1 MNAMFSLVV
10 LIGGAFVFVAS
21 ALLELLKRVIVLLG
35 LGLAAAFG
43 FASGLVW
50 RALVWVARASGLRL
64 LRRQLV
70 TAPIFSL
77 FTKVL
82 PPISDTERVA
92 LDAGGVWWEGELF
105 SGRPDW
111 SKLHA
116 MAPPV
121 LTPEEQAFL
130 DGPCDELCRRLDEW
144 KITHAWADLPPDIWD
159 FLRKNGFFA
168 MIIPK
173 RYGGLE
179 FSNFAHS
186 QVLLKIGSRSPTAA
200 SIVSVPNSLG
210 PAELLLHYGTNEQR
224 DYYLPRLSEGI
235 EVPCFALTSPTAG
248 SDATSIRDT
257 GVVCKGTWQGK
268 EVVGIR
274 LNWDKRYITLAPI
287 ATLLGLAFKLYDP
300 EHLIGEQDEYGIT
313 CALVPTYL
321 PGIMI
326 GRRHFPMN
334 VPFQNGP
341 TQGEDV
347 FVPVDHIIGGT
358 KMAGH
363 GWKMLVENL
372 SVGRSI
378 SLPTNATGCSKLA
391 LYATGAYARLRKQFR
406 VPIAAFEGVQEVLA
420 RMGSNVYVMDATRR
434 MTLASLD
441 AGERPAVASAIVKYH
456 LTEMGRVVAN
466 DAMDI
471 HGGKGIMLG
480 EGNYLSS
487 GWRSVPIAITVEGA
501 NIMTRCLMIFG
512 QGAIR
517 AHPYIL
523 AEMEAAQSADH
534 RAGLKAFDRVFF
546 RHAGFLLANAARSA
560 LAAASGGRS
569 LSSLPTD
576 SALVERYRQLSRY
589 SAAFAL
595 VSDAAM
601 LSLGG
606 SLKRRERISARL
618 GDLLSDLYMGSAVL
632 KRYAEDGEP
641 EAERAVVEYAL
652 DEIVYRMEARLSEV
666 MANLPNRALAAA
678 LTVLVLPFG
687 RRARHAS
694 DARAIEVAEMFSRS
708 SAVRTRLCAD
718 IFTRDNSHVI
728 GWMGEALELAEWA
741 EPLEKRIAHA
751 QHEGRIEVDPQAD
764 ESATLAAAVAAGLVS
779 SGEAERLA
787 RLHELVAR
795 IVAVDDF
802 DSGELGANP
811 LSDNENDRVDAWR
824 DAERRSFAANL
835 KHRDATA
842 LTDAVQR

>member
-1 MNAMFSLVV
+1 MFSLVV
-10 LIGGAFVFVAS
+10 LIGGAIVFAVA
-21 ALLELLKRVIVLLG
+21 ALLELLKRAIVLLG
-35 LGLAAAFG
+35 LGVAAVFG
-43 FASGLVW
+43 FVLGLVW
-50 RALVWVARASGLRL
+50 RVLVWLARASGLRV
-64 LRRQLV
+64 LRRRVV

-77 FTKVL
+77 FAKVL
-82 PPISDTERVA
+82 PPISATERVA

-121 LTPEEQAFL
+121 LTPDEQAFL

-144 KITHAWADLPPDIWD
+144 KITHVWADLPPDIWK
-159 FLRKNGFFA
+159 FLREQGFFA

-186 QVLLKIGSRSPTAA
+186 QVLLKIASRSPTAG

-210 PAELLLHYGTNEQR
+210 PAELLLHYGTDEQR
-224 DYYLPRLSEGI
+224 DYYLPRLSDGR

-321 PGIMI
+321 PGITI

-347 FVPVDHIIGGT
+347 FVPVDHIIGGIP
-358 KMAGH
+358 MAGH

-420 RMGSNVYVMDATRR
+420 RMGANVYVMDATRR

-441 AGERPAVASAIVKYH
+441 AGERPAVASAIVKFH
-456 LTEMGRVVAN
+456 LTNLGRDVAN

-480 EGNYLSS
+480 AGNYLAS

-523 AEMEAAQSADH
+523 EEMEAAQSTDH
-534 RAGLKAFDRVFF
+534 ARGLKVFDRVFF

-560 LAAASGGRS
+560 LAAASGGCGL
-569 LSSLPTD
+569 LSVPED

-589 SAAFAL
+589 SASFAL

-606 SLKRRERISARL
+606 SLKRRELISARL

-632 KRYAEDGEP
+632 KRYGEDGEP
-641 EAERAVVEYAL
+641 EAERVVVEYAL

-666 MANLPNRALAAA
+666 LANLPNRALAAA

-694 DARAIEVAEMFSRS
+694 DSRAVEVAELFSRS
-708 SAVRTRLCAD
+708 SAVRKRLCAD
-718 IFTRDNSHVI
+718 IFTHDDTHVI

-751 QHEGRIEVDPQAD
+751 QREGRIEVDPEAD
-764 ESATLAAAVAAGLVS
+764 ESATLEAAVAAGLVS
-779 SGEAERLA
+779 DEEARRLT
-787 RLHELVAR
+787 RLHELVGR

-802 DSGELGANP
+802 APGELGADP
-811 LSDNENDRVDAWR
+811 LTDNENDRVDAWR
-824 DAERRSFAANL
+824 DSERRSFSTDQ
-835 KHRDATA
+835 KQRKATA
-842 LTDAVQR
+842 

>member
-1 MNAMFSLVV
+1 MNAIFSLAT
-10 LIGGAFVFVAS
+10 LIGGGLVFAAA
-21 ALLELLKRVIVLLG
+21 ALLDLLKKTVIVSG
-35 LGLAAAFG
+35 LALAAAIG
-43 FASGLVW
+43 LVAGLVW
-50 RALVWVARASGLRL
+50 RALVVVARVSGLKL
-64 LRRQLV
+64 LRRRLLS
-70 TAPIFSL
+70 APILAIFRR
-77 FTKVL
+77 VL

-92 LDAGGVWWEGELF
+92 LDAGGVWWERELF
-105 SGRPDW
+105 SGKPDW

-116 MAPPV
+116 MPPPA
-121 LTPEEQAFL
+121 LTDDERAFL
-130 DGPCDELCRRLDEW
+130 DGPCEELCGRLDEW

-159 FLRKNGFFA
+159 FLRKNQFFA

-186 QVLLKIGSRSPTAA
+186 QVLLKIASRSPTAA

-210 PAELLLHYGTNEQR
+210 PAELLLHYGTDAQR
-224 DYYLPRLSEGI
+224 DYYLPRLADGT
-235 EVPCFALTSPTAG
+235 EVPCFALTSPSAG

-257 GVVCKGTWQGK
+257 GVVCKGMWQGR

-321 PGIMI
+321 PGITI

-341 TQGEDV
+341 TQGKDV
-347 FVPVDHIIGGT
+347 FVPIDHIIGGA

-363 GWKMLVENL
+363 GWRMLVENL

-391 LYATGAYARLRKQFR
+391 LYATGAYARVRKQFR
-406 VPIAAFEGVQEVLA
+406 VPISAFEGVQEVLA
-420 RMGSNVYVMDATRR
+420 RMGANVYVMDATRR

-441 AGERPAVASAIVKYH
+441 NGERPAVAAAIVKYH
-456 LTEMGRVVAN
+456 LTELGRKVSD
-466 DAMDI
+466 DAMDV

-480 EGNYLSS
+480 EGNYLAS

-523 AEMEAAQSADH
+523 QEMEAAQEGDAGK
-534 RAGLKAFDRVFF
+534 GLKAFDRVFF
-546 RHAGFLLANAARSA
+546 RHIGFLLGNAARSV
-560 LAAASGGRS
+560 LAAASGG
-569 LSSLPTD
+569 LGLQGIPGD
-576 SALVERYRQLSRY
+576 SALAHRYRQLARF

-595 VSDAAM
+595 VTDAAM

-641 EAERAVVEYAL
+641 AEERIVVEYAL
-652 DEIVYRMEARLSEV
+652 DEMACRMEDRLSEV
-666 MANLPNRALAAA
+666 LANLPNRVLAGM
-678 LTVLVLPFG
+678 LRGLVLPFG
-687 RRARHAS
+687 RRARLPS
-694 DARAIEVAEMFSRS
+694 DRQTVAVAGLFSS
-708 SAVRTRLCAD
+708 ESNVRRRLCED
-718 IFTRDNSHVI
+718 IFTRDSNHVI
-728 GWMGEALELAEWA
+728 GWLSEAMELAEWA

-751 QHEGRIEVDPQAD
+751 QRSGELEVDPGAD
-764 ESATLAAAVAAGLVS
+764 EEEIAAAAVKAGLATEED
-779 SGEAERLA
+779 GRRLA
-787 RLHELVAR
+787 RYYDLVGR
-795 IVAVDDF
+795 IVAVDDYE
-802 DSGELGANP
+802 SGLLGAQP
-811 LSDNENDRVDAWR
+811 LEQNENLRMDNWR
-824 DAERRSFAANL
+824 AEARKRFEAGAAEPA
-835 KHRDATA
+835 RAASGD
-842 LTDAVQR
+842 

>member
-1 MNAMFSLVV
+1 MNAMFSVTV
-10 LIGGAFVFVAS
+10 LIGGALVFVAA
-21 ALLELLKRVIVLLG
+21 ALLELSKRGLVLA
-35 LGLAAAFG
+35 GLALAAVVG
-43 FASGLVW
+43 LVTGLVW
-50 RALVWVARASGLRL
+50 RVLAWVARAGGLRM
-64 LRRQLV
+64 LRRRIL
-70 TAPIFSL
+70 TAPVFSL
-77 FTKVL
+77 FSKVL

-121 LTPEEQAFL
+121 LTPEEKAFL
-130 DGPCDELCRRLDEW
+130 DGPCDELCHRLDEW
-144 KITHAWADLPPDIWD
+144 KITHAWADLPPEIWD
-159 FLRKNGFFA
+159 FLRHKGFFA

-186 QVLLKIGSRSPTAA
+186 QVLLKIASRSPTAA

-210 PAELLLHYGTNEQR
+210 PAELLMHYGTDEQR
-224 DYYLPRLSEGI
+224 DYYLPRLADGR
-235 EVPCFALTSPTAG
+235 EVPCFALTSPSAG

-300 EHLIGEQDEYGIT
+300 EHLIGDRDEYGIT
-313 CALVPTYL
+313 CALIPTYL
-321 PGIMI
+321 PGITI
-326 GRRHFPMN
+326 GRRHFPLN

-341 TQGEDV
+341 TQGKDV
-347 FVPVDHIIGGT
+347 FVPVDHIIGGA

-363 GWKMLVENL
+363 GWRMLVENL

-420 RMGSNVYVMDATRR
+420 RMGANVYVMDATRR

-441 AGERPAVASAIVKYH
+441 AGEQPAVASAIVKFH
-456 LTEMGRVVAN
+456 LTDMGRDVAN

-480 EGNYLSS
+480 EGNYLASA
-487 GWRSVPIAITVEGA
+487 WRSVPIAITVEGA

-523 AEMEAAQSADH
+523 KEMEAAQDSD
-534 RAGLKAFDRVFF
+534 RPRGLKAFDRVFF
-546 RHAGFLLANAARSA
+546 KHIGFLLANAARAA

-569 LSSLPTD
+569 VRSVPGD
-576 SALVERYRQLSRY
+576 SVLVERYRQLSRY

-606 SLKRRERISARL
+606 SLKRRERISGRL
-618 GDLLSDLYMGSAVL
+618 GDILSDLYMGSAVL
-632 KRYAEDGEP
+632 KRFAEDGEP
-641 EAERAVVEYAL
+641 EADRMVVEYAL
-652 DEIVYRMEARLSEV
+652 DDLVYRMESRFSEV
-666 MANLPNRALAAA
+666 LDNLPNRVLASV
-678 LTVLVLPFG
+678 LSQLVLPFG
-687 RRARHAS
+687 RRARQPS
-694 DARAIEVAEMFSRS
+694 DTRTVAVAGLFSATSEVRK
-708 SAVRTRLCAD
+708 RLCDD
-718 IFTRDNSHVI
+718 IFTHDEKHVV
-728 GWMGEALELAEWA
+728 GWLGEALELAEWA

-751 QHEGRIEVDPQAD
+751 QREGTLELEPGAD
-764 ESATLAAAVAAGLVS
+764 ESATVEAALAAGLVS
-779 SGEAERLA
+779 ESEAGRLKRFYA
-787 RLHELVAR
+787 LVAR

-802 DSGELGANP
+802 DSPELGAQP
-811 LSDNENDRVDAWR
+811 LERNENDRAEAWR
-824 DAERRSFAANL
+824 EAERAEQFPRAGKVASSA
-835 KHRDATA
+835 D
-842 LTDAVQR
+842 

>member
-1 MNAMFSLVV
+1 MNAMFSLTV
-10 LIGGAFVFVAS
+10 LIGGALVFAGA
-21 ALLELLKRVIVLLG
+21 ALLELFKRGVVLAG

-43 FASGLVW
+43 LLTGLVW
-50 RALVWVARASGLRL
+50 RLLAWTARAAGLRL
-64 LRRQLV
+64 LRRRLL
-70 TAPIFSL
+70 TAPVFNLFS
-77 FTKVL
+77 KVL

-92 LDAGGVWWEGELF
+92 LDAGGIWWEGELF
-105 SGRPDW
+105 SGHPDW
-111 SKLHA
+111 SKLHS

-121 LTPEEQAFL
+121 LTPDEQAFL

-144 KITHAWADLPPDIWD
+144 KITHAWADLPPEIWD
-159 FLRKNGFFA
+159 FLREKGFFA

-173 RYGGLE
+173 RYGGLG

-210 PAELLLHYGTNEQR
+210 PAELLMHYGTDEQR
-224 DYYLPRLSEGI
+224 DYYLPRLADGREI
-235 EVPCFALTSPTAG
+235 PCFALTSPSAG

-257 GVVCKGTWQGK
+257 GVVCKGTWEGK

-300 EHLIGEQDEYGIT
+300 EHLIGDQDEYGIT

-321 PGIMI
+321 PGITI
-326 GRRHFPMN
+326 GRRHFPLN

-341 TQGEDV
+341 TQGKDV
-347 FVPVDHIIGGT
+347 FVPVDHIIGGP

-363 GWKMLVENL
+363 GWRMLVENL

-420 RMGSNVYVMDATRR
+420 RMGANVYVMDATRR

-441 AGERPAVASAIVKYH
+441 AGEQPAVASAIVKFH
-456 LTEMGRVVAN
+456 LTNLGRDVAN

-480 EGNYLSS
+480 EGNYLAS

-517 AHPYIL
+517 AHPFIL
-523 AEMEAAQSADH
+523 EEMEAAQDSD
-534 RAGLKAFDRVFF
+534 RPRGLKAFDRVFF
-546 RHAGFLLANAARSA
+546 RHIGFVLANAARTV

-569 LSSLPTD
+569 VGSVPED
-576 SALVERYRQLSRY
+576 SAMADRYRQLSRY

-601 LSLGG
+601 LTLGG

-618 GDLLSDLYMGSAVL
+618 GDMLSDLYMGSAVL

-641 EAERAVVEYAL
+641 EADRLVVDYAL
-652 DEIVYRMEARLSEV
+652 DEIAYRLETRLGEV
-666 MANLPNRALAAA
+666 LDNLPNRALASLLSLLA
-678 LTVLVLPFG
+678 LPFG
-687 RRARHAS
+687 RRASRPG
-694 DARAIEVAEMFSRS
+694 DALTVAVADLFSGTSEVRK
-708 SAVRTRLCAD
+708 RLCAD
-718 IFTRDNSHVI
+718 IFTHDDKHVV

-751 QHEGRIEVDPQAD
+751 QRDGTLEAEPGAD
-764 ESATLAAAVAAGLVS
+764 ESGVVDAAQAAGLVT
-779 SGEAERLA
+779 GEEAKRL
-787 RLHELVAR
+787 RHYYELVAR

-802 DSGELGANP
+802 EPRELAADP
-811 LSDNENDRVDAWR
+811 LADNENDRADAWR
-824 DAERRSFAANL
+824 RKEHDARFSPTEW
-835 KHRDATA
+835 
-842 LTDAVQR
+842 AVSSAE